1 MKTYQIVITKHAVY
15 EIQADNESE
24 AQETVWG
31 RVFELDFSEPL
42 IAEVLEVDQ
51 LPLEV

>member
-1 MKTYQIVITKHAVY
+1 MKTFQVIVSKHAVY
-15 EIQADNESE
+15 EIQAANESE
-24 AQETVWG
+24 AQEMVWG
-31 RVFELDFSEPL
+31 RFDPSDYSEDL